1 MWSPASNKGPPGGA
15 APAAQ
20 HARRLT
26 ALALAGLVPMALAAC
41 SSEPART
48 APRPAPPLAQPAAH
62 ATAAPPAVTAGAA
75 SATAAA
81 AAPAAAVR
89 PQVLP
94 AARAD
99 FDRAVNY
106 MRAGNALEAELG
118 FKQLAV
124 QYPQFAAPLVN
135 LAILQRK
142 AAHLDQAEETLQSAV
157 AHEPGSAVAWSE
169 LGATQRLRGEFKD
182 AASSYERAIAADA
195 HYAPA
200 WRNLGVLSDLYL
212 ADPGRALT
220 AFEHYQQLTGEDKP
234 VSGWIAEL
242 RQRLGMPLK
251 RPAPAAPANGNP
263 GDAAPTNGN
272 PGDAAPTT
280 APGAPASEPRAAP
293 EPASQ
298 PAPGDS
304 VASGGGS
311 VSRAGG

>member
-1 MWSPASNKGPPGGA
+1 M
-15 APAAQ
+15 
-20 HARRLT
+20 
-26 ALALAGLVPMALAAC
+26 PMALAAC

-75 SATAAA
+75 SASAAA

-142 AAHLDQAEETLQSAV
+142 ATS
-157 AHEPGSAVAWSE
+157 GS
-169 LGATQRLRGEFKD
+169 
-182 AASSYERAIAADA
+182 
-195 HYAPA
+195 PA
-200 WRNLGVLSDLYL
+200 R
-212 ADPGRALT
+212 T
-220 AFEHYQQLTGEDKP
+220 
-234 VSGWIAEL
+234 
-242 RQRLGMPLK
+242 
-251 RPAPAAPANGNP
+251 
-263 GDAAPTNGN
+263 
-272 PGDAAPTT
+272 
-280 APGAPASEPRAAP
+280 
-293 EPASQ
+293 
-298 PAPGDS
+298 
-304 VASGGGS
+304 
-311 VSRAGG
+311 SR

>member
-15 APAAQ
+15 APAA

-106 MRAGNALEAELG
+106 MRAGNARARER
-118 FKQLAV
+118 Q
-124 QYPQFAAPLVN
+124 
-135 LAILQRK
+135 
-142 AAHLDQAEETLQSAV
+142 
-157 AHEPGSAVAWSE
+157 PGRRRA
-169 LGATQRLRGEFKD
+169 
-182 AASSYERAIAADA
+182 YERQPGRRRAYERQPGRRGA
-195 HYAPA
+195 H
-200 WRNLGVLSDLYL
+200 GS
-212 ADPGRALT
+212 PGRA
-220 AFEHYQQLTGEDKP
+220 G
-234 VSGWIAEL
+234 I
-242 RQRLGMPLK
+242 
-251 RPAPAAPANGNP
+251 
-263 GDAAPTNGN
+263 
-272 PGDAAPTT
+272 
-280 APGAPASEPRAAP
+280 RAARG
-293 EPASQ
+293 AC
-298 PAPGDS
+298 AGLATRPG
-304 VASGGGS
+304 
-311 VSRAGG
+311 

>member
-75 SATAAA
+75 SASAAA

-124 QYPQFAAPLVN
+124 QYPQIAATLWK
-135 LAILQRK
+135 LANLQRNASHLVK
-142 AAHLDQAEETLQSAV
+142 ASTIMQRAV
-157 AHEPGSAVAWSE
+157 IYKHGC
-169 LGATQRLRGEFKD
+169 
-182 AASSYERAIAADA
+182 
-195 HYAPA
+195 
-200 WRNLGVLSDLYL
+200 
-212 ADPGRALT
+212 
-220 AFEHYQQLTGEDKP
+220 
-234 VSGWIAEL
+234 
-242 RQRLGMPLK
+242 
-251 RPAPAAPANGNP
+251 
-263 GDAAPTNGN
+263 
-272 PGDAAPTT
+272 
-280 APGAPASEPRAAP
+280 
-293 EPASQ
+293 
-298 PAPGDS
+298 
-304 VASGGGS
+304 
-311 VSRAGG
+311 